1 MVFILASCSTTSSL
15 EDDELLY
22 IGMKPIKYS
31 NYDAC
36 QHASSTQGEI
46 EAALACAP
54 NGALFGS
61 SYYRTPFPYGLWIWN
76 SFSESKGGI
85 GKWLTSNLGNPPV
98 LISDVNPELRTTVA
112 ETVLRNNGYFRGNVT
127 YDIIESSVGTTRN
140 DSVPR
145 PLKAK
150 VEYKVDM
157 GPLFTIDSISYVG
170 FSEDEMKIIDSGDR
184 LIKKGDPFS
193 IAALDEERT
202 RIYNALREQGY
213 YFYQQAYSTYLAD
226 TLKVS
231 QKVQL
236 QLHKVDSLPD
246 VVGKKWVM
254 GRSLFRIRR
263 EPLEQLTDTVTRRFV
278 TVNYAGKHSPL
289 RPRVILPDIRLRPG
303 DLFSQ
308 SELEE
313 STNRLAGKGVF
324 SSVDISFSPRYNA
337 DGSLKILTDT
347 VSQTTRKG
355 QDRSGAGVLDMIID
369 CTLDKPYNIAV
380 QGNFIEKTSGRFGP
394 GAGLSFIRK
403 NALRGGENLSFDLSA
418 SVDFPIGK
426 KGKDNAANYDLR
438 GDITLELP
446 RMLLPK
452 FIKPNRRWYSMP
464 NTIVRL
470 SSETIKRTG
479 FYRRNIL
486 SSELSYNFRPR
497 ENVRHTVTPLS
508 LDYSFMASHTAKFDS
523 IVNRSSYTEML
534 VQDVFIPRMRY
545 TFSYVSPLNYRNP
558 IGISI
563 TLTEAGNLV
572 DAVMAIGGKRW
583 DEPYKKLFRVPFS
596 QFIKTEVDWRKTWTV
611 NRNSKVLAHFYGGY
625 IRCLGNSIVAPS
637 SEMFYMG
644 GANDLRGFSTRSV
657 GPGAVHVKDRDLQY
671 LMSLG
676 DMKLLGNLEY
686 RPRLFGSLYGALF
699 LDLGNAWL
707 TPKTFRAIPDA
718 SNRPLTQSR
727 ADATTEDGTTDNLI
741 YQRGTISWKNFGR
754 DIAVDA
760 GIGIRY
766 DLDFFVLRLDWGFII
781 HAPYETG
788 HSGYFN
794 TPHFS
799 QAQCLNFAIGY
810 PF

>member
-15 EDDELLY
+15 EDDEQLY
-22 IGMKPIKYS
+22 IGMKPVKYS
-31 NYDAC
+31 NYDVC
-36 QHASSTQGEI
+36 PHASSTQSEV

-76 SFSESKGGI
+76 SFSERKSGI

-112 ETVLRNNGYFRGNVT
+112 ETVLKNNGYFRGNVT
-127 YDIIESSVGTTRN
+127 YDIVESGVGTTRN
-140 DSVPR
+140 DSLQR

-150 VEYKVDM
+150 IAYKVDM
-157 GPLFTIDSISYVG
+157 GPLFTIDSITYVG
-170 FSEDEMKIIDSGDR
+170 FSDDEMKIIDSEER
-184 LIKKGDPFS
+184 LIRKGDPFS
-193 IAALDEERT
+193 VSTLDEERT
-202 RIYNALREQGY
+202 RIYNALREHGY

-226 TLKVS
+226 TLKVLGR
-231 QKVQL
+231 VQL
-236 QLHKVDSLPD
+236 QLHKLDSLPE
-246 VVGKKWVM
+246 VVGKQWTM
-254 GRSLFRIRR
+254 GRTMFRIRR
-263 EPLEQLTDTVTRRFV
+263 EPMEQLTDTLTRRFV
-278 TVNYAGKHSPL
+278 TVNYAGRHSPL
-289 RPRVILPDIRLRPG
+289 RTRVLLPDIRLRPG
-303 DLFSQ
+303 ALFSQ
-308 SELEE
+308 SALEE
-313 STNRLAGKGVF
+313 SSNRLMGKGVF
-324 SSVDISFSPRYNA
+324 SSVDISFDPR
-337 DGSLKILTDT
+337 TDE
-347 VSQTTRKG
+347 
-355 QDRSGAGVLDMIID
+355 DVLDMIVD
-369 CTLDKPYNIAV
+369 CTLDKPYNISV
-380 QGNFIEKTSGRFGP
+380 QGNFIEKTSGRSGP
-394 GAGLSFIRK
+394 GAGLSFSRK
-403 NALRGGENLSFDLSA
+403 NALRGGENLSFNLAA
-418 SVDFPIGK
+418 SIDFPIGK
-426 KGKDNAANYDLR
+426 KSDDNAANYDVR

-452 FIKPNRRWYSMP
+452 FVKPNRRWYSMP

-486 SSELSYNFRPR
+486 SGELSYNFRPK

-508 LDYSFMASHTAKFDS
+508 LDYSFLASHTAKFDS
-523 IVNRSSYTEML
+523 IVSRSSYTETL
-534 VQDVFIPRMRY
+534 VQDIFIPRMRY
-545 TFSYVSPLNYRNP
+545 TYSYTSPSGYRNP
-558 IGISI
+558 IGVSI

-583 DEPYKKLFRVPFS
+583 GEPYKKLFRVPFS

-718 SNRPLTQSR
+718 STRPLTQSR
-727 ADATTEDGTTDNLI
+727 ADATTEDGTIDNFI

-794 TPHFS
+794 TPRFS